1 MRRDATGHR
10 DARSAGGRQGT
21 RRLDPAEL
29 FLVRTD
35 LRGAALLFSFCRF
48 ASEMRLDRS
57 RPTAAIA
64 VTQVRPRRF
73 KYSRGFV
80 NPEKPSRLV
89 ARAIKHTPRFE
100 RLAYR
105 AEHCACNQ
113 TESAARAVGLRAVH
127 RQSWRLHPV
136 TVKEVV
142 SVRARALSRLTN
154 PRSAIF
160 RSGFSGCLL
169 GAPNPSTPP
178 SRPIRSSRA
187 PASTRNASLSP
198 ISRWR
203 ARSLS
208 ACARRVCRIAWSS
221 SIWPTRCSR

>member
-64 VTQVRPRRF
+64 VTRVRRRRF

-89 ARAIKHTPRFE
+89 ARAIKTHATVRAACISRGESRVQPNGVSGSGCRPARSPPAIMATP
-100 RLAYR
+100 
-105 AEHCACNQ
+105 
-113 TESAARAVGLRAVH
+113 
-127 RQSWRLHPV
+127 PV

-142 SVRARALSRLTN
+142 SVRARALARRTN

-160 RSGFSGCLL
+160 RSGISGCLL

-203 ARSLS
+203 ARSSS
-208 ACARRVCRIAWSS
+208 ACARRVCRTAWSS

>member
-64 VTQVRPRRF
+64 VTRVRRRRF

-89 ARAIKHTPRFE
+89 ARAIKTHATVRAACISRGESRVQPNGVSGSGCRPARCPPAIMATP
-100 RLAYR
+100 
-105 AEHCACNQ
+105 
-113 TESAARAVGLRAVH
+113 
-127 RQSWRLHPV
+127 PV

-142 SVRARALSRLTN
+142 SVRARALARRTN

-160 RSGFSGCLL
+160 RSGHLRMS
-169 GAPNPSTPP
+169 P
-178 SRPIRSSRA
+178 RRS
-187 PASTRNASLSP
+187 
-198 ISRWR
+198 
-203 ARSLS
+203 
-208 ACARRVCRIAWSS
+208 
-221 SIWPTRCSR
+221 